1 MLIDDMPK
9 KSIFVALILL
19 FPFLVGGSTLAQEE
33 KGVPETPN
41 NLRVLTRYDGAT
53 AVAELS
59 WQDHSDDEVGFE
71 VLRSDNG
78 KEFRVVAVV
87 GADTAH
93 YNDKVGKYITGGFSY
108 KVRAFNEAGRSE
120 DSDEVAI
127 WL

>member
-1 MLIDDMPK
+1 MLIDDMST
-9 KSIFVALILL
+9 KSIFVLL
-19 FPFLVGGSTLAQEE
+19 CLLPFLVSGLTFAQEE
-33 KGVPETPN
+33 KGVPEAPN
-41 NLRVLTRYDGAT
+41 SLRVLTRYDGAT
-53 AVAELS
+53 AVAELR
-59 WQDHSDDEVGFE
+59 WQDVSDDEVGFE

-78 KEFRVVAVV
+78 KDFRVVGVV

-120 DSDEVAI
+120 DSNEVSI